1 MKIEN
6 IKINSYG
13 NLKNKEIN
21 LKKLNIIYGKNESG
35 KSTLLNF
42 IKNIFYGISK
52 NKNGRDISDYDKYL
66 PWGEND
72 FSGKIKYSLDNNF
85 NYEIYRDFNKKNP
98 VIYNGQ
104 MEDISNNF
112 KIDKKTGNQFFME
125 QTNVDESTFMSTAF
139 SMQKEVIVDSGTQG
153 ILLQKVA
160 NLAESGSEDV
170 SYKKALSN
178 INSMLL
184 NEVGTSNS
192 KERPINVA
200 ESNIKKYTIDL
211 MTINDVKNNRY
222 EIEEKINNYKQEI
235 NIENKKDKLLNSV
248 KEIIDKNKIE
258 KEKIKLKNNILEE
271 NNNKI
276 KKLDNEK
283 DNLLNKI
290 KNTDNIYENNLK
302 NKKINNKNKIINFII
317 LIFLIII
324 NILNFIFIKNI
335 IINILL
341 FLLIP
346 IYLIYFFIKL
356 NKNKK
361 IKIEEENKLNKIN
374 SENEEIKKQMNILD
388 GQIELLEKN
397 SEDTKNEIEIIENNL
412 NNKLLEEKNDIIEN
426 NKNNFSEDYINDLFN
441 SNIDLLIN
449 TNQRKINELNL
460 QIHKLE
466 IDRDNIDPKLEKLI
480 HTEELLEI
488 EQENLNKLQ
497 NRAEE
502 LNLAKVILDEAY
514 TEMKKNIT
522 PKFNQSLSK
531 NVEKISDG
539 KYKNIIINDKITVE
553 LDDGRY
559 VPAES
564 LSIGTIEQI
573 YLSLRLAIMN
583 EISKEKLP
591 VMLDEAFA
599 YYDDQRLEAAL
610 DFLNKIDNQVILFT
624 CTNREK
630 EILEKNNIDFNFVT
644 L

>member
-13 NLKNKEIN
+13 NLKNREIN

-42 IKNIFYGISK
+42 IKNTFYGISK
-52 NKNGRDISDYDKYL
+52 NKNGKNISDYDKYL
-66 PWGEND
+66 PWGEKD
-72 FSGKIKYSLDNNF
+72 FSGKIQYSLDNNSK
-85 NYEIYRDFNKKNP
+85 YEVYRDFNKKNP
-98 VIYNGQ
+98 TVYNDQ
-104 MEDISNNF
+104 FVDISDEF
-112 KIDKKTGNQFFME
+112 KIDKKTGNQFFLE
-125 QTNVDESTFMSTAF
+125 QTNVDENTFMSTSLSA
-139 SMQKEVIVDSGTQG
+139 QKEVVVNSTEQG

-170 SYKKALSN
+170 SYKKAMN
-178 INSMLL
+178 NMNSMLL

-192 KERPINVA
+192 KERPINIA
-200 ESNIKKYTIDL
+200 ESNIKKYRLDL
-211 MTINDVKNNRY
+211 MTISNAKDIRY
-222 EIEEKINNYKQEI
+222 EIEKNINDINEDLKEEIEKE
-235 NIENKKDKLLNSV
+235 KLLNSINN
-248 KEIIDKNKIE
+248 IIYVNKNENE
-258 KEKIKLKNNILEE
+258 KLKFKNNILEE

-283 DNLLNKI
+283 DILLNKI
-290 KNTDNIYENNLK
+290 KNIENNFDNNLE
-302 NKKINNKNKIINFII
+302 NKKINNKNKTINFII
-317 LIFLIII
+317 LLFLLII

-335 IINILL
+335 FINIIL

-346 IYLIYFFIKL
+346 IYLIYFFSKL

-374 SENEEIKKQMNILD
+374 LEKEEIKKQMNILD

-397 SEDTKNEIEIIENNL
+397 TEEIKNEIKKVENEVK
-412 NNKLLEEKNDIIEN
+412 NKLIEEKNNIIEN
-426 NKNNFSEDYINDLFN
+426 NKNYFSEYYINDLFN
-441 SNIDLLIN
+441 SNIDLLIS

-460 QIHKLE
+460 QLHKLE

-488 EQENLNKLQ
+488 EQENLKKLQ

-502 LNLAKVILDEAY
+502 INLAKVILDEAY

-531 NVEKISDG
+531 NIEKISDG
-539 KYKNIIINDKITVE
+539 KYKNIIINDQIIVE

-610 DFLNKIDNQVILFT
+610 DFLSKIDNQVILFT

-630 EILEKNNIDFNFVT
+630 EILNKNNIDFNFIT

>member
-52 NKNGRDISDYDKYL
+52 NKNGKNISDYDKYL

-72 FSGKIKYSLDNNF
+72 FSGKIKYSLDNNSK
-85 NYEIYRDFNKKNP
+85 YEVYRDFNKKNP
-98 VIYNGQ
+98 TVYNDQ
-104 MEDISNNF
+104 LVDVSNEF
-112 KIDKKTGNQFFME
+112 KIDKKTGNQFFIE
-125 QTNVDESTFMSTAF
+125 QTNVDENTFMSTAF
-139 SMQKEVIVDSGTQG
+139 SMQKEVVVDSSTQG

-170 SYKKALSN
+170 SYKKAMSN

-192 KERPINVA
+192 KGRPINIA
-200 ESNIKKYTIDL
+200 DSNIKKYTLDL

-222 EIEEKINNYKQEI
+222 EVEEKINNYKQEI
-235 NIENKKDKLLNSV
+235 NIEIEKNNLLN
-248 KEIIDKNKIE
+248 KIKKIIDENKIE

-271 NNNKI
+271 NNKKI
-276 KKLDNEK
+276 KNLDNEK

-290 KNTDNIYENNLK
+290 KNTDNIFEKNLK
-302 NKKINNKNKIINFII
+302 NKKINNKNKIINFSI
-317 LIFLIII
+317 LLFLIII
-324 NILNFIFIKNI
+324 NIFNFIFINNI

-374 SENEEIKKQMNILD
+374 LENEEIKKQMNILD

-397 SEDTKNEIEIIENNL
+397 SKDTKNEIEKIENNL
-412 NNKLLEEKNDIIEN
+412 DNKLLEEKNNIIEN

-449 TNQRKINELNL
+449 TNQRKINDLNL
-460 QIHKLE
+460 QLHKLE
-466 IDRDNIDPKLEKLI
+466 IDRDNIDPKLEKLT

-488 EQENLNKLQ
+488 EQENLKKLQ

-531 NVEKISDG
+531 NIEKISDE
-539 KYKNIIINDKITVE
+539 KYKNIIINDQITVE

-559 VPAES
+559 VTAES
-564 LSIGTIEQI
+564 LSIGTVEQI

>member
-1 MKIEN
+1 MKIEK

-21 LKKLNIIYGKNESG
+21 LEKLNIIYGKNESG

-52 NKNGRDISDYDKYL
+52 NKNGRNISDYDKYL
-66 PWGEND
+66 PWGEKD
-72 FSGKIKYSLDNNF
+72 FSGKIKYQLDNNSDF
-85 NYEIYRDFNKKNP
+85 EVYRDFNKKNP
-98 VIYNGQ
+98 EIYNEQ
-104 MEDISNNF
+104 LEDISNDF
-112 KIDKKTGNQFFME
+112 KIDKKTGSQFFIE
-125 QTNVDESTFMSTAF
+125 QTNIDEITFMSTAF
-139 SMQKEVIVDSGTQG
+139 SMQKEVVVDSTMQG
-153 ILLQKVA
+153 VLLQKVA

-178 INSMLL
+178 INNMLL

-192 KERPINVA
+192 KERPINIA
-200 ESNIKKYTIDL
+200 QSNIKQYTIDL
-211 MTINDVKNNRY
+211 MTNSDAKEKRY
-222 EIEEKINNYKQEI
+222 KVEEEI
-235 NIENKKDKLLNSV
+235 NKVKSEIKEENGKEKLLNSV
-248 KEIIDKNKIE
+248 KSLIDKNIIE
-258 KEKIKLKNNILEE
+258 REKIKIKNNILDE

-290 KNTDNIYENNLK
+290 KNIDENFDNNLK
-302 NKKINNKNKIINFII
+302 NKKSKKLINFII
-317 LIFLIII
+317 IIFLIII
-324 NILNFIFIKNI
+324 NILNFIFIKNK
-335 IINILL
+335 IINIIL
-341 FLLIP
+341 FLLLP
-346 IYLIYFFIKL
+346 IYFIYLFIKI

-361 IKIEEENKLNKIN
+361 IKKLEEEKINKIKLQ
-374 SENEEIKKQMNILD
+374 NEEIKKQMDILD

-397 SEDTKNEIEIIENNL
+397 SEETKDEIKNMENI
-412 NNKLLEEKNDIIEN
+412 LEEKSSIEKNTIIN
-426 NKNNFSEDYINDLFN
+426 SNKNNYSYEYINNLFN
-441 SNIDLLIN
+441 SNVDLLIS

-460 QIHKLE
+460 QLHKLE
-466 IDRDNIDPKLEKLI
+466 IDRDNIDPKLEKLV

-488 EQENLNKLQ
+488 EQENLDKLK

-502 LNLAKVILDEAY
+502 YNLAKEILDEAY

-531 NVEKISDG
+531 NIEKISNG
-539 KYKNIIINDKITVE
+539 KYKNIIINDNITVE
-553 LDDGRY
+553 LEDGRY

-583 EISKEKLP
+583 EITKEKLP

-599 YYDDQRLEAAL
+599 YYDDERLEAAL
-610 DFLNKIDNQVILFT
+610 EFLSKIDNQVILFT
-624 CTNREK
+624 CTDREK
-630 EILEKNNIDFNFVT
+630 NLLDKKNIKYNYIS

>member
-21 LKKLNIIYGKNESG
+21 LQKLNIIYGRNESG

-42 IKNIFYGISK
+42 IKNTFYGISK
-52 NKNGRDISDYDKYL
+52 NKNGKNISDYDKYL
-66 PWGEND
+66 PWGEKD
-72 FSGKIKYSLDNNF
+72 FSGKIKYSLDNNSK
-85 NYEIYRDFNKKNP
+85 YEVYRDFNKKNP
-98 VIYNGQ
+98 TVYNDQ
-104 MEDISNNF
+104 LVDVSNEF
-112 KIDKKTGNQFFME
+112 KIDKKTGNQFFIE
-125 QTNVDESTFMSTAF
+125 QTNVDENTFMSTAF
-139 SMQKEVIVDSGTQG
+139 SMQKEVVVDSSTQG

-170 SYKKALSN
+170 SYKKAMSN

-192 KERPINVA
+192 KDRPINITQ
-200 ESNIKKYTIDL
+200 SNINQYTIDL
-211 MTINDVKNNRY
+211 MTINDVKENRY
-222 EIEEKINNYKQEI
+222 IVEENINNIKKQIEE
-235 NIENKKDKLLNSV
+235 ENKKENLLKL
-248 KEIIDKNKIE
+248 IDEVIANIKIE
-258 KEKIKLKNNILEE
+258 KEKIKIKNNIIEE
-271 NNNKI
+271 NNQKI

-283 DNLLNKI
+283 DNLLNKL
-290 KNTDNIYENNLK
+290 NDVENNLNNKIKK
-302 NKKINNKNKIINFII
+302 NNNKNNNKIIDIIICLILII
-317 LIFLIII
+317 LNII
-324 NILNFIFIKNI
+324 NIIFIKNNI
-335 IINILL
+335 IKFSILA
-341 FLLIP
+341 LIP
-346 IYLIYFFIKL
+346 IYIIYLIIKL

-361 IKIEEENKLNKIN
+361 IKIQENEELNKIN
-374 SENEEIKKQMNILD
+374 LEKAEINKQMDILD
-388 GQIELLEKN
+388 GQIEILEKN
-397 SEDTKNEIEIIENNL
+397 SEETKNEINKSEEEL
-412 NNKLLEEKNDIIEN
+412 NNKLINEKNNIIEG
-426 NKNNFSEDYINDLFN
+426 NKNNFEEDYIDSLFK
-441 SNIDLLIN
+441 SNVDLLIN
-449 TNQRKINELNL
+449 TNQRKINDLNL
-460 QIHKLE
+460 QLHKLE
-466 IDRDNIDPKLEKLI
+466 IDRDNIDPKLEKLT

-488 EQENLNKLQ
+488 EQENLKKLQ

-531 NVEKISDG
+531 NIEKISDG
-539 KYKNIIINDKITVE
+539 KYKNIIINDQITVE

-564 LSIGTIEQI
+564 LSIGTVEQI

-630 EILEKNNIDFNFVT
+630 EILEKNNIDFNFVS

>member
-1 MKIEN
+1 MKIEK

-21 LKKLNIIYGKNESG
+21 LEKLNIIYGKNESG

-52 NKNGRDISDYDKYL
+52 NKNGKNISDYDKYL

-72 FSGKIKYSLDNNF
+72 FSGKIKYQLDNNINF
-85 NYEIYRDFNKKNP
+85 EVYRDFNKKNP
-98 VIYNGQ
+98 EIYNEQ
-104 MEDISNNF
+104 LEDISNNF
-112 KIDKKTGNQFFME
+112 KIDKKTGNQFFIE
-125 QTNVDESTFMSTAF
+125 QTKIDENTFMSTAF
-139 SMQKEVIVDSGTQG
+139 SMQKEVIVDSTTQG
-153 ILLQKVA
+153 FLLQKVA

-192 KERPINVA
+192 KERPINIA
-200 ESNIKKYTIDL
+200 ESNIKQYTIDL
-211 MTINDVKNNRY
+211 MANNDAKEKRY
-222 EIEEKINNYKQEI
+222 KIEEEFNKIKSEIQEESKKEKILKLI
-235 NIENKKDKLLNSV
+235 NELIN
-248 KEIIDKNKIE
+248 KNKIE
-258 KEKIKLKNNILEE
+258 KEKIKIKNNILEE

-290 KNTDNIYENNLK
+290 KKVDENSNNFK
-302 NKKINNKNKIINFII
+302 NKKLKKSINFIIFIFLIILNILDFVFIKNIIFNI
-317 LIFLIII
+317 LIFLI
-324 NILNFIFIKNI
+324 L
-335 IINILL
+335 
-341 FLLIP
+341 P
-346 IYLIYFFIKL
+346 VYLIYIFVKMSKDSKL
-356 NKNKK
+356 EKEKQEK
-361 IKIEEENKLNKIN
+361 INKIN
-374 SENEEIKKQMNILD
+374 FENEEIKKQMDILD

-397 SEDTKNEIEIIENNL
+397 SEETKNEIKGIEN
-412 NNKLLEEKNDIIEN
+412 LLETEFINEKNNIIKSN
-426 NKNNFSEDYINDLFN
+426 ADNYSEEYINSLFN

-449 TNQRKINELNL
+449 TNQRKLNDLNL
-460 QIHKLE
+460 QLHKLE
-466 IDRDNIDPKLEKLI
+466 IDRDNIDPKLEKLV

-488 EQENLNKLQ
+488 EKENLGKLKK
-497 NRAEE
+497 RAEE
-502 LNLAKVILDEAY
+502 YNLTKEILEEAY

-531 NVEKISDG
+531 NIEKISNG
-539 KYKNIIINDKITVE
+539 KYKNIIINDNITVE
-553 LDDGRY
+553 LEDGRY

-583 EISKEKLP
+583 EITKEKLP
-591 VMLDEAFA
+591 VMLDESFA
-599 YYDDQRLEAAL
+599 YYDDKRLEAAL
-610 DFLNKIDNQVILFT
+610 EFLSKIDNQVILFT
-624 CTNREK
+624 CTDREK
-630 EILEKNNIDFNFVT
+630 NLLDKNNIQYNYIS

>member
-139 SMQKEVIVDSGTQG
+139 SMQKEVVVDSGTQG

-170 SYKKALSN
+170 SYKKAMSN

-192 KERPINVA
+192 KERPINIA

-276 KKLDNEK
+276 KNLDNEK

-290 KNTDNIYENNLK
+290 KNTENIFENNLK

-335 IINILL
+335 IINILF

-397 SEDTKNEIEIIENNL
+397 SEDTKNEIEKIENNL

-522 PKFNQSLSK
+522 PKFNLSLSK

>member
-1 MKIEN
+1 MKIEK

-21 LKKLNIIYGKNESG
+21 LEKLNIIYGKNESG

-52 NKNGRDISDYDKYL
+52 NKNGKNISDYDKYL

-72 FSGKIKYSLDNNF
+72 FSGKIRYQLDNNSKF
-85 NYEIYRDFNKKNP
+85 EVYRDFNKKNP
-98 VIYNGQ
+98 VIYNEQ
-104 MEDISNNF
+104 LEDISSNF
-112 KIDKKTGNQFFME
+112 KIDKKTGNQFFIE
-125 QTNVDESTFMSTAF
+125 ETNIDENTFMSTAF
-139 SMQKEVIVDSGTQG
+139 SMQKEVVVDSTTQG

-184 NEVGTSNS
+184 SEVGTSNS
-192 KERPINVA
+192 KERPINIA
-200 ESNIKKYTIDL
+200 ESNIKQYTIDL
-211 MTINDVKNNRY
+211 MTINEVKEKRY
-222 EIEEKINNYKQEI
+222 KVEEEINNVKSEI
-235 NIENKKDKLLNSV
+235 KKENEKEKLLNSV
-248 KEIIDKNKIE
+248 KSLIDKNIIE
-258 KEKIKLKNNILEE
+258 KEKIKIKNNILEE

-290 KNTDNIYENNLK
+290 KNVDEKYNNNLK
-302 NKKINNKNKIINFII
+302 NKKSKKIINFII
-317 LIFLIII
+317 FIFLIIF

-335 IINILL
+335 IINILI
-341 FLLIP
+341 FLLLP
-346 IYLIYFFIKL
+346 IYFIYLFNQINKYKKLKKEKQEKINKIKL
-356 NKNKK
+356 
-361 IKIEEENKLNKIN
+361 
-374 SENEEIKKQMNILD
+374 ENEEIKKQMDILD

-397 SEDTKNEIEIIENNL
+397 SEETKNEIQNIEN
-412 NNKLLEEKNDIIEN
+412 KLETEFISEKNKIIKCNEDIY
-426 NKNNFSEDYINDLFN
+426 SEEYINNLFN

-449 TNQRKINELNL
+449 TNQRKLNELNL
-460 QIHKLE
+460 QLHKLE
-466 IDRDNIDPKLEKLI
+466 IDRDNIDPKLEKLV
-480 HTEELLEI
+480 HTEEMLEI
-488 EQENLNKLQ
+488 EQENLDKLQ
-497 NRAEE
+497 KRAEE
-502 LNLAKVILDEAY
+502 YNLAKEILEEAY

-531 NVEKISDG
+531 NIEKISNG
-539 KYKNIIINDKITVE
+539 KYKNIIINDNITVE
-553 LDDGRY
+553 LEDGRY

-583 EISKEKLP
+583 EITKEKLP

-599 YYDDQRLEAAL
+599 YYDDKRLEAAL
-610 DFLNKIDNQVILFT
+610 EFLSKIDNQVILFT
-624 CTNREK
+624 CTDREK
-630 EILEKNNIDFNFVT
+630 SLLDKNNIQYNYIS

>member
-1 MKIEN
+1 MKIEK

-21 LKKLNIIYGKNESG
+21 LEKLNIIYGKNESG

-52 NKNGRDISDYDKYL
+52 NKNGKNISDYDKYL

-72 FSGKIKYSLDNNF
+72 FSGKIKYRLDNNINF
-85 NYEIYRDFNKKNP
+85 EVYRDFNKKNP
-98 VIYNGQ
+98 EIYNEQ
-104 MEDISNNF
+104 LEDISNNF
-112 KIDKKTGNQFFME
+112 KIDKKTGNQFFIE
-125 QTNVDESTFMSTAF
+125 QTNIDENTFMSTAL
-139 SMQKEVIVDSGTQG
+139 SMQKEVIVDNNTQG

-160 NLAESGSEDV
+160 NLAETGSEDV

-192 KERPINVA
+192 KERPINIA
-200 ESNIKKYTIDL
+200 ESNIKQYTIDL
-211 MTINDVKNNRY
+211 MTNNDVREKRY
-222 EIEEKINNYKQEI
+222 EIEEEFNKIKIEI
-235 NIENKKDKLLNSV
+235 KEESKKEKILKLINELIN
-248 KEIIDKNKIE
+248 KNKIE
-258 KEKIKLKNNILEE
+258 KEKINIKNNILEE

-335 IINILL
+335 IINILF

-397 SEDTKNEIEIIENNL
+397 SEDTKNEIEKIENNL

>member
-35 KSTLLNF
+35 KSTLLNY

-112 KIDKKTGNQFFME
+112 KIDKKTGNQFFIE

-139 SMQKEVIVDSGTQG
+139 SMQKEVVVDSGTQG

-178 INSMLL
+178 INTMLL

-192 KERPINVA
+192 KERPINIA

-276 KKLDNEK
+276 KNLDNEK

-290 KNTDNIYENNLK
+290 KNTENIFENNLK
-302 NKKINNKNKIINFII
+302 NKKINNKNKIINFVI
-317 LIFLIII
+317 LIFLITI

-397 SEDTKNEIEIIENNL
+397 SEDTKNEIEKIENNL

>member
-1 MKIEN
+1 M
-6 IKINSYG
+6 
-13 NLKNKEIN
+13 
-21 LKKLNIIYGKNESG
+21 
-35 KSTLLNF
+35 
-42 IKNIFYGISK
+42 
-52 NKNGRDISDYDKYL
+52 
-66 PWGEND
+66 
-72 FSGKIKYSLDNNF
+72 
-85 NYEIYRDFNKKNP
+85 
-98 VIYNGQ
+98 V
-104 MEDISNNF
+104 
-112 KIDKKTGNQFFME
+112 
-125 QTNVDESTFMSTAF
+125 
-139 SMQKEVIVDSGTQG
+139 VDSGTQG

-170 SYKKALSN
+170 SYKKAMSN

-192 KERPINVA
+192 KERPINIA

-276 KKLDNEK
+276 KNLDNEK

-290 KNTDNIYENNLK
+290 KNTENIFENNLK

-397 SEDTKNEIEIIENNL
+397 SEDTKNEIEKIENNL

-610 DFLNKIDNQVILFT
+610 DFFYIIDNQVILFT

-630 EILEKNNIDFNFVT
+630 EILGKNNIDFNFVT

>member
-1 MKIEN
+1 MKIEK

-21 LKKLNIIYGKNESG
+21 LEKLNIIYGKNESG

-52 NKNGRDISDYDKYL
+52 NKNGKNISDYDKYL

-72 FSGKIKYSLDNNF
+72 FSGKIKYRLDNNINF
-85 NYEIYRDFNKKNP
+85 EVYRDFNKKNP
-98 VIYNGQ
+98 EIYNEQ
-104 MEDISNNF
+104 LEDISNNF
-112 KIDKKTGNQFFME
+112 KIDKKTGNQFFIE
-125 QTNVDESTFMSTAF
+125 QTNIDENTFMSTAL
-139 SMQKEVIVDSGTQG
+139 SMQKEVIVDNNTQG

-192 KERPINVA
+192 KERPINIA
-200 ESNIKKYTIDL
+200 ESNIKQYTIDL
-211 MTINDVKNNRY
+211 MTNNDAREKRY
-222 EIEEKINNYKQEI
+222 EIEEEFNKIKIEI
-235 NIENKKDKLLNSV
+235 KEESKKEKILKLINELIN
-248 KEIIDKNKIE
+248 KNKIE
-258 KEKIKLKNNILEE
+258 KEKINIKNNILEE

-290 KNTDNIYENNLK
+290 KNVDENYNNNLK
-302 NKKINNKNKIINFII
+302 NKKSKKIINFII
-317 LIFLIII
+317 FIFLIIL
-324 NILNFIFIKNI
+324 NILDFIFIKNI
-335 IINILL
+335 IFNILI
-341 FLLIP
+341 FLLLP
-346 IYLIYFFIKL
+346 VYLIYLFVKI
-356 NKNKK
+356 NKNR
-361 IKIEEENKLNKIN
+361 KIEKEKQEKINKIN
-374 SENEEIKKQMNILD
+374 LENEEIKKQMDVLD

-397 SEDTKNEIEIIENNL
+397 SEETKSEIENLENEL
-412 NNKLLEEKNDIIEN
+412 NNKYSIEKNNIIQSN
-426 NKNNFSEDYINDLFN
+426 AGNYSEEYINSLFN

-449 TNQRKINELNL
+449 TNQRKINDLNL
-460 QIHKLE
+460 QLHKLE
-466 IDRDNIDPKLEKLI
+466 IDRDNIDPKLEKLV
-480 HTEELLEI
+480 HTEEMLEI
-488 EQENLNKLQ
+488 EQENLDKLKK
-497 NRAEE
+497 RAEE
-502 LNLAKVILDEAY
+502 YNLAKEILEEAY

-531 NVEKISDG
+531 NIEKISNG
-539 KYKNIIINDKITVE
+539 KYKNIIINDNITVE
-553 LDDGRY
+553 LEDGRY

-583 EISKEKLP
+583 EITKEKLP

-599 YYDDQRLEAAL
+599 YYDDKRLEAAL
-610 DFLNKIDNQVILFT
+610 EFLSKIDNQVILFT
-624 CTNREK
+624 CTDREK
-630 EILEKNNIDFNFVT
+630 NLLDKNNIKYNYIS

>member
-1 MKIEN
+1 MKIEK

-21 LKKLNIIYGKNESG
+21 LEKLNIIYGKNESG

-52 NKNGRDISDYDKYL
+52 NKNGRNISDYDKYL
-66 PWGEND
+66 PWGEKN
-72 FSGKIKYSLDNNF
+72 FSGKIKYQLDNNSDF
-85 NYEIYRDFNKKNP
+85 EVYRDFNKKNP
-98 VIYNGQ
+98 EIYNEQ
-104 MEDISNNF
+104 LEDISNNF
-112 KIDKKTGNQFFME
+112 KIDKKTGNQFFIE
-125 QTNVDESTFMSTAF
+125 QTNIDEITFMSTAF
-139 SMQKEVIVDSGTQG
+139 SMQKEVVVDSIMQG
-153 ILLQKVA
+153 VLLQKVA

-178 INSMLL
+178 INNMLL

-192 KERPINVA
+192 KERPINIA
-200 ESNIKKYTIDL
+200 QSNIKQYTIDL
-211 MTINDVKNNRY
+211 MTNSDAKEKRY
-222 EIEEKINNYKQEI
+222 KVEEEINNVKSEI
-235 NIENKKDKLLNSV
+235 KEESEKEELLNSV
-248 KEIIDKNKIE
+248 KSLIDKNIIE
-258 KEKIKLKNNILEE
+258 KEKIKIKNNILDE

-290 KNTDNIYENNLK
+290 KNIDENFDNNLK
-302 NKKINNKNKIINFII
+302 NKKSKKLINFII
-317 LIFLIII
+317 IIFLIII
-324 NILNFIFIKNI
+324 NILNFIFIKNK
-335 IINILL
+335 IINIIL
-341 FLLIP
+341 FLLLP
-346 IYLIYFFIKL
+346 IYFIYLFIKI

-361 IKIEEENKLNKIN
+361 IKKLEEEKINKIKLQ
-374 SENEEIKKQMNILD
+374 NEEIKKQMDILD

-397 SEDTKNEIEIIENNL
+397 SEETKDEIKNMENI
-412 NNKLLEEKNDIIEN
+412 LEEKSNIEKNTIIN
-426 NKNNFSEDYINDLFN
+426 SNKNNYPYEYINNLFN
-441 SNIDLLIN
+441 SNVDLLIS

-460 QIHKLE
+460 QLHKLE
-466 IDRDNIDPKLEKLI
+466 IDRDNIDPKLEKLV

-488 EQENLNKLQ
+488 EQENLDKLQ
-497 NRAEE
+497 KRAEE
-502 LNLAKVILDEAY
+502 YNLAKEILDEAY

-531 NVEKISDG
+531 NIEKISNG
-539 KYKNIIINDKITVE
+539 KYKNILINDNITVE
-553 LDDGRY
+553 LEDGRY

-583 EISKEKLP
+583 EITKEKLP

-599 YYDDQRLEAAL
+599 YYDDKRLEAAL
-610 DFLNKIDNQVILFT
+610 EFLSKIDNQVILFT
-624 CTNREK
+624 CTDREK
-630 EILEKNNIDFNFVT
+630 NLLDKKNIKYNYIS

>member
-139 SMQKEVIVDSGTQG
+139 SMQKEVVVDSGTQG

-192 KERPINVA
+192 KERPINIA

-276 KKLDNEK
+276 KNLDNEK

-290 KNTDNIYENNLK
+290 KNTENIFENNLK

-397 SEDTKNEIEIIENNL
+397 SEDTKNEIEKIENNL

>member
-1 MKIEN
+1 MKIEK

-21 LKKLNIIYGKNESG
+21 LEKLNIIYGKNESG

-52 NKNGRDISDYDKYL
+52 NKNGRNISDYDKYL
-66 PWGEND
+66 PWGEKD
-72 FSGKIKYSLDNNF
+72 FSGKIKYQLDNNSDF
-85 NYEIYRDFNKKNP
+85 EVYRDFNKKNP
-98 VIYNGQ
+98 EIYNEQ
-104 MEDISNNF
+104 LEDISNDF
-112 KIDKKTGNQFFME
+112 KIDKKTGSQFFIE
-125 QTNVDESTFMSTAF
+125 QTNIDEITFMSTAF
-139 SMQKEVIVDSGTQG
+139 SMQKEVVVDSTMQG
-153 ILLQKVA
+153 VLLQKVA

-178 INSMLL
+178 INNMLL

-192 KERPINVA
+192 KERPINIA
-200 ESNIKKYTIDL
+200 QSNIKQYTIDL
-211 MTINDVKNNRY
+211 MTNSDAKEKRY
-222 EIEEKINNYKQEI
+222 KVEEEI
-235 NIENKKDKLLNSV
+235 NKVKSEIKEENGKEKLLNSV
-248 KEIIDKNKIE
+248 KSLIDKNIIE
-258 KEKIKLKNNILEE
+258 REKIKIKNNILDE

-290 KNTDNIYENNLK
+290 KNIDENFDNNLK
-302 NKKINNKNKIINFII
+302 NKKSKKLINFII
-317 LIFLIII
+317 IIFLIII
-324 NILNFIFIKNI
+324 NILNFIFIKNK
-335 IINILL
+335 IINIIL
-341 FLLIP
+341 FLLLP
-346 IYLIYFFIKL
+346 IYFIYLFIKI

-361 IKIEEENKLNKIN
+361 IKKLEEEKINKIKLQ
-374 SENEEIKKQMNILD
+374 NEEIKKQMDILD

-397 SEDTKNEIEIIENNL
+397 SEETKDEIKNMENI
-412 NNKLLEEKNDIIEN
+412 LEEKSNIEKNTIIN
-426 NKNNFSEDYINDLFN
+426 SNKNNYPYEYINNLFN
-441 SNIDLLIN
+441 SNVDLLIN

-460 QIHKLE
+460 QLHKLE
-466 IDRDNIDPKLEKLI
+466 IDRDNIDPKLEKLV

-488 EQENLNKLQ
+488 EQENLDKLQ
-497 NRAEE
+497 KRAEE
-502 LNLAKVILDEAY
+502 YNLAKEILDEAY

-531 NVEKISDG
+531 NIEKISNG
-539 KYKNIIINDKITVE
+539 KYKNIIINDNITVE
-553 LDDGRY
+553 LEDGRY

-583 EISKEKLP
+583 EITKEKLP

-599 YYDDQRLEAAL
+599 YYDDERLEAAL
-610 DFLNKIDNQVILFT
+610 EFLSKIDNQVIFFT
-624 CTNREK
+624 CTDREK
-630 EILEKNNIDFNFVT
+630 NLLDKKNIKYNYIS